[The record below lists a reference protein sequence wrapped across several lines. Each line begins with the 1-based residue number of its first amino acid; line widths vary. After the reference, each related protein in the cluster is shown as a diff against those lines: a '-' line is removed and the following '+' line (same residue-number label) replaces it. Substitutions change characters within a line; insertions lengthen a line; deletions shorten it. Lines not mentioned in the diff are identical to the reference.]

1 MHNRKVNKDSTIQ
14 TKDISM
20 KLLFVL
26 FFSVLLLALSM
37 HTLLQFVHWEL
48 AMRII
53 GVSISIIAFIAALT
67 FLSKSEVQGDLS

>member
-1 MHNRKVNKDSTIQ
+1 MNKDSTIQ
-14 TKDISM
+14 TKDITM

-67 FLSKSEVQGDLS
+67 FLSKSEVQGDLP